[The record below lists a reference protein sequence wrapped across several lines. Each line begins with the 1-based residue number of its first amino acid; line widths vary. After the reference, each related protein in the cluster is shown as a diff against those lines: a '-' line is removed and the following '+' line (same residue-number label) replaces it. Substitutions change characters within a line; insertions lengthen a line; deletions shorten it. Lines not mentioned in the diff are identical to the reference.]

1 MNFGE
6 KLAEGSAEAIQRD
19 PDVLKAYLGEGFKRA
34 QHTIA

>member
-6 KLAEGSAEAIQRD
+6 KLAEGSAEEIKKD

-34 QHTIA
+34 QHSNA